1 MQFFTNSDSID
12 PAFHTATLWRTALA

>member
-12 PAFHTATLWRTALA
+12 PVFHTATLWRTALA